1 MTSRYVFA
9 AIAVLLGIG
18 CIRLGIWQLDR
29 RGQRQARNAAVA
41 ARAAMPAVDIAELPA
56 DTTTLRFRRA
66 RITGVADYDHELI
79 LGNRPR
85 DGSPGV
91 NLLTPVRVA
100 GSDTAFLVNRGWV
113 YAPDAATPRSGNWR
127 EADSVTYEGY
137 VELFTAGAAMPVNP
151 QRPRSLPRA
160 TLASV
165 RARVPYPVA
174 DRYLVAQVPA
184 DPELAS
190 IPARVSPPDINDE
203 GSHFSYAVQW
213 FIFAIIAFAGA
224 GIAMKRR

>member
-9 AIAVLLGIG
+9 AIAVLVGVG

-29 RGQRQARNAAVA
+29 REQRQARNAAVA
-41 ARAAMPAVDIAELPA
+41 ARAASPAVDIAALPA
-56 DTTTLRFRRA
+56 DTGGLRFRRA

-91 NLLTPVRVA
+91 NLLTPVRIA
-100 GSDTAFLVNRGWV
+100 GSDTAVLVNRGWV
-113 YAPDAATPRSGNWR
+113 YAPDAANPRDGNWR

-137 VELFTAGAAMPVNP
+137 VELFTAGPPMPVNP
-151 QRPRSLPRA
+151 QRPRSLPRG

-184 DPELAS
+184 DSGIATM
-190 IPARVSPPDINDE
+190 PARLSPPDIRDE
-203 GSHFSYAVQW
+203 GSHLSYAVQW